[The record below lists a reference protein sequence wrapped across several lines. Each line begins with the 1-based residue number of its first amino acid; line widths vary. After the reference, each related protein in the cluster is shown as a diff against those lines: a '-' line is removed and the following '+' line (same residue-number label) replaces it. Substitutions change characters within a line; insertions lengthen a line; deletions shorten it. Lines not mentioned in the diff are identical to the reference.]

1 MTQPLLKA
9 YREGTH
15 RLVPPAQTLT
25 RLAPHLAAF
34 GITRVADVTGLDVIG
49 LPVVMVCRP
58 NSASLAVSQGKGLT
72 ADAARAS
79 GLMESIESFH
89 AETIDLPLKLASYR
103 ELSRAYRVVDAA
115 ALPRFSVSAFHEHH
129 RLLWVEGHD
138 LIHDE
143 PVWVPYEMV
152 HTNYTLPLPAGSGS
166 FVMSSNGLASGNHLL
181 EAISHG
187 ICEVVERDA
196 TTLWRAGG
204 GAEVPGSRVDL
215 DTVDDPA
222 CRGVLALYEAAGVA
236 VGVWDTTTELGLPSF
251 LCLIVDSKP
260 DPFRLLYATEGMG
273 CHPDRGVALLRALT
287 EAAQSRLTFIAGSR
301 DDGGRDRFE
310 RVRHPDY
317 VQQGRAQIAD
327 VGGPLRDFRDI
338 PSGGGDTLDEDV
350 ARALDGLRSAGID
363 RVIVV
368 DLSKTGLGVAVVRV
382 IIPGLES
389 VDDVPGFVPGPRAR
403 ARRAARGAGRA

>member
-1 MTQPLLKA
+1 MTQRALKA
-9 YREGTH
+9 FLEGTH
-15 RLVPPAQTLT
+15 RLVPPAETLA

-72 ADAARAS
+72 LDAARAS

-103 ELSRAYRVVDAA
+103 ELSRAHRVVDVA

-129 RLLWVEGHD
+129 RLLWVEGRD
-138 LIHDE
+138 LLHDE
-143 PVWVPYEMV
+143 PIWVPHEMV

-204 GAEVPGSRVDL
+204 EAEVPGSRVDL
-215 DTVDDPA
+215 DTIEDVA
-222 CRGVLALYEAAGVA
+222 CRRVLALYEAAGVA
-236 VGVWDTTTELGLPSF
+236 VGVWETTTELGLPSF
-251 LCLIVDSKP
+251 LCLIADREP

-273 CHPDRGVALLRALT
+273 CHPDPGVALLRALT

-301 DDGGRDRFE
+301 DDGDRDRFE
-310 RVRHPDY
+310 RVRHPDH
-317 VQQGRAQIAD
+317 VRRGREQIAALR
-327 VGGPLRDFRDI
+327 GPLRDFRDI
-338 PSGGGDTLDEDV
+338 PSRAGGSFDEDI
-350 ARALDGLRSAGID
+350 ARALDGLRAAGIE

-368 DLSKTGLGVAVVRV
+368 DLSKAGLDIRVVRV

-403 ARRAARGAGRA
+403 ARRAAQEAGRT

>member
-9 YREGTH
+9 FREGTH
-15 RLVPPAQTLT
+15 RLVPPAQTLA

-72 ADAARAS
+72 ADTARAS

-103 ELSRAYRVVDAA
+103 ELSRAYRVVDVA

-138 LIHDE
+138 LLHDE

-222 CRGVLALYEAAGVA
+222 CRRVLALYEAAGVA

-260 DPFRLLYATEGMG
+260 DPFRPLYATEGMG

-317 VQQGRAQIAD
+317 VQQGRAQIAHL
-327 VGGPLRDFRDI
+327 GGPLRDFRHI
-338 PSGGGDTLDEDV
+338 RSGGGDTLDEDV
-350 ARALDGLRSAGID
+350 ARALDGLRSAGMD

-368 DLSKTGLGVAVVRV
+368 DLSKTGLDVAVVRV